1 MELCFDSPKHLKERK
16 VSSVVASAAVGFSLI
31 SGIIIFLQDPA
42 DSARMIGAVCC
53 IGIGI
58 LIAIAARIVDSILYR
73 SYSINDAGITIQ
85 FGKYRT
91 AFHSWAEVTQICLC
105 TVNTTKSIVSYR
117 DEEVIW
123 CTFGKIRKGPP
134 KMGLRWNDVTFRM
147 MHFKKVLT
155 ILYKPERLE
164 EFHKYCHREIPDYR

>member
-1 MELCFDSPKHLKERK
+1 MELCFNSPEHLKERK
-16 VSSVVASAAVGFSLI
+16 SAVVCTCVAVGIILAD
-31 SGIIIFLQDPA
+31 GIIIFLQDPT
-42 DSARMIGAVCC
+42 DSVRTISSVCC

-58 LIAIAARIVDSILYR
+58 LIVIAARIVDSIMYR
-73 SYSINDAGITIQ
+73 SYSLSDEGITIQ
-85 FGKYRT
+85 YGKYRT